1 MVKNLNLLQ
10 KVEEY
15 RNGYKIDLELKFLAL
30 VESDIILTLM
40 KDIGV
45 YGASVEYFLKLLD
58 ETLKYA
64 YFRMY
69 SRIKRL

>member
-1 MVKNLNLLQ
+1 M
-10 KVEEY
+10 EEY
-15 RNGYKIDLELKFLAL
+15 RNGYKIDLELIFLTL
-30 VESDIILTLM
+30 VESDLILTLM

-45 YGASVEYFLKLLD
+45 YGASVEYFLKFLD